1 MEDKK
6 IIELYFNRDEKA
18 IYETQIKYGNYIYSI
33 SYNIL
38 HNNEDCAEC
47 VNDTYLNTWNSI
59 PPHKPNI
66 LSTYLGKIIR
76 NLSLDLYRKYKADK
90 RIANEFTISLDELD
104 ECVASKS
111 KVEDEVNGK
120 LLNEAIN
127 DFLSTIKKEDRMMF
141 VCRYFY
147 FDSISDIAERL
158 NYSESKVKMSLKRT
172 RDKLKD
178 YLIKEGYVIWKI
190 RN

>member
-1 MEDKK
+1 MEDNK
-6 IIELYFNRDEKA
+6 IIELYLSRDEKA

-76 NLSLDLYRKYKADK
+76 NLS
-90 RIANEFTISLDELD
+90 
-104 ECVASKS
+104 
-111 KVEDEVNGK
+111 
-120 LLNEAIN
+120 
-127 DFLSTIKKEDRMMF
+127 
-141 VCRYFY
+141 
-147 FDSISDIAERL
+147 
-158 NYSESKVKMSLKRT
+158 
-172 RDKLKD
+172 
-178 YLIKEGYVIWKI
+178 
-190 RN
+190 